1 MCDNCKNELN
11 LISFKWDNEEN
22 MIIYKYQCKKCGELK
37 TKCGILSDRQL
48 KDMLINEEMYNNFNI

>member
-1 MCDNCKNELN
+1 MCNNCKDDLK

-22 MIIYKYQCKKCGELK
+22 MIIYKYQCNNCGELK

-48 KDMLINEEMYNNFNI
+48 KDVLINEEMYNNYNL